1 MKFTDYYCKNETLE
15 MKYDNSLKHKAKNI
29 YFHLYIYKLIFLF
42 IYFCKYNKLTP
53 MMVEKLIADVCGA
66 QSKQDCMKWVIHFS
80 VDSFIRE

>member
-15 MKYDNSLKHKAKNI
+15 MKYDNSLKHKANNI
-29 YFHLYIYKLIFLF
+29 FFHLYIYIYKLIFLF

-66 QSKQDCMKWVIHFS
+66 QSKQDSSKIV
-80 VDSFIRE
+80 